1 MTCKFCAAMTFQ
13 PSFPLL
19 ALCAALITAV
29 PAVQAE
35 KADRGKPLTIE
46 ADQPGTVDLQK
57 QIVVFGGN
65 VVLAQGTMVIR
76 AERLEVRE
84 RPDGHRAATA
94 LGAGARQASFRQK
107 RDGVDET
114 IEGRADRIEYESR
127 GDVVRFVG
135 NAQVRRL
142 RGSSPAD
149 EINGSLITYDNG
161 NETFSVQGAAS
172 AAGAGAAAAGSGGR
186 VRVVITPR
194 PEAAVVP
201 PSAAAPA
208 ATAASEPRR

>member
-1 MTCKFCAAMTFQ
+1 MNRLH
-13 PSFPLL
+13 PFPLL
-19 ALCAALITAV
+19 ALWAALLGVAPGV
-29 PAVQAE
+29 HAE
-35 KADRGKPLTIE
+35 KADRSKPLTIE

-65 VVLAQGTMVIR
+65 VVLAQGTLAIR

-114 IEGRADRIEYESR
+114 IEGRADRIEYDSR

-142 RGSSPAD
+142 RGAMPAD
-149 EINGSLITYDNG
+149 EINGSVITYDNG

-172 AAGAGAAAAGSGGR
+172 AGGAGSAAAGEAGGR

-194 PEAAVVP
+194 PEATVAP
-201 PSAAAPA
+201 P